1 MPLSESDKV
10 TITQYPPLPSKCC
23 ICHRGSNGSIR
34 FLDFQMSLDVYGAVT
49 ICEECVA
56 PVAQLFGYIRG
67 DSFEASEESLMRVQM
82 ELERVQADNERL
94 NSVMDS
100 LLSLRPAL
108 SSNNSSSDAFAVE
121 VIAEDPGQ
129 LELPISS
136 EGTDDREADESS
148 AKRRPKNVS

>member
-1 MPLSESDKV
+1 MPLTESDKV

-34 FLDFQMSLDVYGAVT
+34 FLDFQMSLDIYGAVT

-56 PVAQLFGYIRG
+56 PVAQLFGYVRG
-67 DSFEASEESLMRVQM
+67 DSLEASEESLMRVQM
-82 ELERVQADNERL
+82 ELESVQAENDRL

-108 SSNNSSSDAFAVE
+108 SSDSPSSDAFAVE
-121 VIAEDPGQ
+121 VITEDFGQ
-129 LELPISS
+129 LELPIGA
-136 EGTDDREADESS
+136 EGSDDREVAEP
-148 AKRRPKNVS
+148 APKRGPKNVS